1 MKYILDFIVLFV
13 KRLMGMLMMMM
24 MMMMMMMV
32 MMLFVIHRWVIII
45 LCSGCELQFAG

>member
-24 MMMMMMMV
+24 MMMVMV

-45 LCSGCELQFAG
+45 LCSGCEQQFAG